1 MKKWCQMILVVSVF
15 LLASGCKT
23 QDKNVSKG
31 QTEFQRIAWE
41 DSLLELAPGGA
52 FSVTESGDFFCV
64 EDYGNICRYSADGT
78 LLNIYEG
85 CGDISAICLNGCNL
99 FYYTYEDELKCLS
112 VENGK
117 MTTVTEGLWFTEV
130 TNLVTAGDY
139 LYLYGITNESGQE
152 EVVVK
157 KINPKNG
164 KVKKIESEAG
174 IRAIYGSSDG
184 ILYYCTEASG
194 GTYLY
199 SYHGDS
205 EESTKLYDLTNRPES
220 EYPIQ
225 AFICEKGLI
234 LYTTFSNSMT
244 VMSLKQEKAKI
255 IPMKG
260 ILTRG
265 KDLVCVAGNVVYQ
278 TFSQETM
285 SMHRER
291 LYFGDIVLEP
301 MEEALRDSIT
311 VWDIYADHLDAKRIA
326 ADSGIQTKYI
336 VGEIGTEAFLTEMM
350 AGNPNVDIYVLSMS
364 AKEAQLIKDKGIF
377 ISLNSSEVIKEYRD
391 SCFSYIAEGMTT
403 DSGDIWM
410 LPVGIDSSAIW
421 YVEDNLEQFQIQ
433 TEQFYTMEKFTE
445 LAKEMK
451 ERLKGSEYRTYV
463 TPMIIG
469 NDWIE
474 QYDSMYCDFVKGDA
488 NYVTDVYKNLY
499 RTLWSGWKV
508 YGQDAGHPYFTSW
521 MKEDEEYGLLANHP
535 CYNSERVVYKY
546 SLMSEHLKYGDLH
559 EWRVSPAPVIS
570 EEIQGNKVT
579 ITGLIINPY
588 SSKKDL
594 AMQYLETI
602 AENPLGIYGGA
613 YMTTTSFLFED
624 VDSYEGFYDTSLQA
638 TKDMYEIF
646 MDGRVGVASYPYYF
660 SIVNDYQEGRLT
672 LDEALARLQRDTE
685 MWLNE

>member
-1 MKKWCQMILVVSVF
+1 MRKVFQIVLVVF
-15 LLASGCKT
+15 ILLIVSGCKT

-31 QTEFQRIAWE
+31 QEEFQRIEWE
-41 DSLLELAPGGA
+41 DLLLTTAQGSVFTVADTGEL
-52 FSVTESGDFFCV
+52 FVV
-64 EDYGNICRYSADGT
+64 ENYGNICRYSTDGT
-78 LLNIYEG
+78 LLNTYEG
-85 CGDISAICLNGCNL
+85 CGDISALCLNGSNL
-99 FYYTYEDELKCLS
+99 FYYTYEDELKCLAIES
-112 VENGK
+112 GK

-130 TNLVTAGDY
+130 ANLVAAGEY
-139 LYLYGITNESGQE
+139 LYVYGITNGSGQD

-157 KINPKNG
+157 RIDPKDG
-164 KVKKIESEAG
+164 SVKQIESEAG
-174 IRAIYGSSDG
+174 VRAIYGASDG

-199 SYHGDS
+199 SYHGES
-205 EESTKLYDLTNRPES
+205 GESTKLYDLTNRPES

-244 VMSLKQEKAKI
+244 VMSLEQEKAKI

-265 KDLVCVAGNVVYQ
+265 KDLVCAVGNVVYQ

-285 SMHRER
+285 SMHREMIY
-291 LYFGDIVLEP
+291 LNDIVLEP
-301 MEEALRDSIT
+301 MEDALSDFIT
-311 VWDIYADHLDAKRIA
+311 VQDIYAEHLDAKRIA
-326 ADSGIQTKYI
+326 ADSGIQTRYV
-336 VGEIGTEAFLTEMM
+336 VGEIGTEAFLAEIM
-350 AGNPNVDIYVLSMS
+350 AGNPNVDVYVLSMS
-364 AKEAQLIKDKGIF
+364 AKEAQLIKEKGMF

-391 SCFSYIAEGMTT
+391 ACFSYVAEGMTT
-403 DSGDIWM
+403 DAGDIWM

-445 LAKEMK
+445 LAKGMK
-451 ERLKGSEYRTYV
+451 EKLKGSEYRTYV

-474 QYDSMYCDFVKGDA
+474 QYDSEYCDFVKGDA

-535 CYNSERVVYKY
+535 CYNLERVVYKY
-546 SLMSEHLKYGDLH
+546 SLMSEHLKYGDLYG
-559 EWRVSPAPVIS
+559 WRVLPTPVIS
-570 EEIQGNKVT
+570 EEVQGNKVT

-588 SSKKDL
+588 SSKKEL
-594 AMQYLETI
+594 AMRYLESI
-602 AENPLGIYGGA
+602 AKNPLGIYGGA

-624 VDSYEGFYDTSLQA
+624 IDTYEGFYDTSLQA
-638 TKDMYEIF
+638 MMDIYAIF
-646 MDGRVGVASYPYYF
+646 KDGRPGVASYPYYF

-672 LDEALARLQRDTE
+672 LDEAIARLQRDTE